1 MAAAVLAVALA
12 TAFAPPVRSLAGRGA
27 SVAMSVAP
35 VEPTRVVVSAD
46 ADAVAAAL
54 CARLE
59 AAAAAAIA
67 ERGHFA
73 LAIPGG
79 SILKMLEGTSPAW
92 AAQTTLAYVN
102 HKAVAMS
109 DEQLATHAKARKLF
123 LDGWRGVRALVMGGS
138 ADAAAEAKAYEAQLR
153 ALPPHVLPRAPDGLP
168 IFDLML
174 IGVGDDGHVGSLY
187 PGRPEVGAAGAEW
200 VLPVEMKVPGSITLS
215 LPVMAHAKEVL
226 IAACGV
232 SDKYPQGKSDAMRR
246 AIEAGDESAGTFP
259 AVGLRGCAVWLVDE
273 AAASKLSDRSS
284 RSYGGYH
291 YPSSSTSSSSPGR
304 YSYPTA
310 SSGGAHASQQPPAY
324 TATTSGSSHT
334 ANPPP
339 YTAAMSGTAYGA
351 NPPHYSTTTSTTTTT
366 THPPGYNPTMS
377 APNAYHAP
385 SGGSS
390 SMSPGTAAAAGALAG
405 AAVGYVAGS
414 SSSSSAYG
422 AAGGYVHG
430 APGSVAYGGAAGSS
444 YGSSNASY
452 HAHHSGGGLLAT
464 LVSVALALALTACA
478 CALIY
483 RVTQP
488 SRKPPSPTLPQY
500 ALGVE
505 AGAAAA
511 FAPPYAAAAAAP
523 PPAPPVDGAHAARV
537 AELTGVG
544 PQTAAQL
551 VRMRHGLQHGAF
563 VLVDDSAQGARPLS
577 PGCVEHSAAGARG
590 PPTVWGDMLATC
602 HELASMVLAVGPPAL
617 QPGAAPQPV
626 VWLKFLNDA
635 EPCAIDEHG
644 ALRNLLADRQPCGAA
659 DLRPSLAPL
668 LAQHEGAPAV
678 PGGRLVVLLL
688 GDLPAE
694 PQLPELA
701 ELLRSKAAW
710 VRVSLVVCGDD
721 AQGGAA
727 QLAAALGGLPGVSVC
742 GAYTLARSAA
752 ASHGVPLGL
761 AEHVAHA
768 LLPSG
773 KAAGYGAAA

>member
-174 IGVGDDGHVGSLY
+174 IGVGDDGHVGSLCARARRTDRRARAAACVGRSSHVPGRAPVRRVPRAAPAD

-273 AAASKLSDRSS
+273 AAASKLSDR
-284 RSYGGYH
+284 
-291 YPSSSTSSSSPGR
+291 
-304 YSYPTA
+304 
-310 SSGGAHASQQPPAY
+310 Y
-324 TATTSGSSHT
+324 T
-334 ANPPP
+334 
-339 YTAAMSGTAYGA
+339 
-351 NPPHYSTTTSTTTTT
+351 
-366 THPPGYNPTMS
+366 
-377 APNAYHAP
+377 
-385 SGGSS
+385 
-390 SMSPGTAAAAGALAG
+390 
-405 AAVGYVAGS
+405 
-414 SSSSSAYG
+414 
-422 AAGGYVHG
+422 
-430 APGSVAYGGAAGSS
+430 
-444 YGSSNASY
+444 
-452 HAHHSGGGLLAT
+452 
-464 LVSVALALALTACA
+464 
-478 CALIY
+478 
-483 RVTQP
+483 
-488 SRKPPSPTLPQY
+488 
-500 ALGVE
+500 
-505 AGAAAA
+505 
-511 FAPPYAAAAAAP
+511 
-523 PPAPPVDGAHAARV
+523 
-537 AELTGVG
+537 
-544 PQTAAQL
+544 
-551 VRMRHGLQHGAF
+551 RH
-563 VLVDDSAQGARPLS
+563 
-577 PGCVEHSAAGARG
+577 RG
-590 PPTVWGDMLATC
+590 
-602 HELASMVLAVGPPAL
+602 
-617 QPGAAPQPV
+617 
-626 VWLKFLNDA
+626 
-635 EPCAIDEHG
+635 
-644 ALRNLLADRQPCGAA
+644 
-659 DLRPSLAPL
+659 
-668 LAQHEGAPAV
+668 
-678 PGGRLVVLLL
+678 
-688 GDLPAE
+688 
-694 PQLPELA
+694 
-701 ELLRSKAAW
+701 
-710 VRVSLVVCGDD
+710 
-721 AQGGAA
+721 
-727 QLAAALGGLPGVSVC
+727 
-742 GAYTLARSAA
+742 
-752 ASHGVPLGL
+752 
-761 AEHVAHA
+761 
-768 LLPSG
+768 
-773 KAAGYGAAA
+773 